1 MTTKEDLHRLID
13 ELPEARTEL
22 VRLILD
28 DLNGAADEDGEPP
41 SPEELA
47 SLDRGLADI
56 KAGRVKPLRKYERER
71 GI

>member
-22 VRLILD
+22 ARLILE